1 MKSLN
6 VLVYDDETAVAER
19 IAGEIEKACTGKVS
33 AKPKGKKDF
42 RDLLKLLHDRRTKS
56 GSRSRIDESHDVDKA
71 DVVVVDFDLRQYSK
85 SATGSRLAYLLRCF
99 SMCGF
104 IVIVNQYG
112 TNTFDLAL
120 RSPYNDF
127 VDLHVG
133 DAQIGNPGL
142 WQADFKGY
150 RPWHWPVIP
159 DAKVNFEKCVTDVQ
173 ENSGERIMEFLGL
186 AHVVDWIPEHAR
198 SLLSGRYNIQEITFK
213 NFAESSYLGL
223 DPKDELTLEQSP
235 RVVAS
240 RLVAFLNAIILPE
253 QSVLVDA
260 PHMVSRFPSLIKNRR
275 DKIITWNNLCSLAD
289 FEVYEMLSKRL
300 KDHQFPKT
308 HWLWRPAWLWPDIF
322 RDVDIP
328 EVKDPWFI
336 EQFDWVFCEDI
347 SRFVPEEIT
356 KPFNALV
363 SPPFIKRFLLNSDLP
378 DAVEYAPQ
386 IGSGEAQDPK
396 MVVYVPEAA
405 MSL

>member
-6 VLVYDDETAVAER
+6 VLVYDDETTVAER

-173 ENSGERIMEFLGL
+173 ENPDARIMEFLGL
-186 AHVVDWIPEHAR
+186 AHVVDWIPGHTRA
-198 SLLSGRYNIQEITFK
+198 LLSVRQNIQEITFN

-223 DPKDELTLEQSP
+223 ARKDNLTSEKIP
-235 RVVAS
+235 RVVAA
-240 RLVAFLNAIILPE
+240 RLISLLNSMVLPD

-260 PHMVSRFPSLIKNRR
+260 PHMVSRFPSLIRNNR
-275 DKIITWNNLCSLAD
+275 DKIGTWNSLCVLDAPEIYDSL
-289 FEVYEMLSKRL
+289 SNRL
-300 KDHQFPKT
+300 KTYEFPKA
-308 HWLWRPAWLWPDIF
+308 HWLWRPVWFWPDIF
-322 RDVDIP
+322 RDPSIS
-328 EVKDPWFI
+328 EVKDPWSI
-336 EQFDWVFCEDI
+336 EQFGWVFCENI
-347 SRFVPEEIT
+347 SRFVPNEIT
-356 KPFNALV
+356 QEFDALV
-363 SPPFIKRFLLNSDLP
+363 SPPFTKRFLLDSDSP
-378 DAVEYAPQ
+378 DAIEYVPH
-386 IGSGEAQDPK
+386 IGSGGSQDPSS
-396 MVVYVPEAA
+396 VEYVPQAA
-405 MSL
+405 LSF